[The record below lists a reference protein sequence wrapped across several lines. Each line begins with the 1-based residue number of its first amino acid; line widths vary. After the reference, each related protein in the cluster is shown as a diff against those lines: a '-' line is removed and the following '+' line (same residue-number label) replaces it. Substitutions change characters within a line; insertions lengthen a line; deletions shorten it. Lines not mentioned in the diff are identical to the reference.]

1 MRFERVHR
9 MGQKQNQAGRSGAAG
24 SANTKPR
31 SIVGK
36 FCFFGDREQVRSNSR
51 NLSGTNL
58 YVTEQFPLE
67 VAAKRRRLFRRVKEE
82 KQAGRKAW
90 VSYDTL
96 YVDGKQVKEAHRHA
110 KRNSGGVVIYV
121 RNSINEGIKVVK
133 NVHDT
138 MIWIK
143 LDKGFFK
150 IESDIY
156 LVAVYL
162 WGD

>member
-1 MRFERVHR
+1 MRNNLIFGNIPEEEGETPARTERIVRDFIVDKLKVAREAVDNMRFERVHR

-58 YVTEQFPLE
+58 YVTEQFPPE

-96 YVDGKQVKEAHRHA
+96 YVDGKQVKEA
-110 KRNSGGVVIYV
+110 
-121 RNSINEGIKVVK
+121 
-133 NVHDT
+133 
-138 MIWIK
+138 
-143 LDKGFFK
+143 
-150 IESDIY
+150 
-156 LVAVYL
+156 
-162 WGD
+162 